1 MASIRPRRSR
11 PWPSGCSGSS
21 APCPRGIQVGPTP
34 PLPGPIERRKRLG
47 DALRLQLW
55 RATGSTGGW
64 LAPERAASKLASC
77 GL

>member
-1 MASIRPRRSR
+1 
-11 PWPSGCSGSS
+11 
-21 APCPRGIQVGPTP
+21 VGPTP